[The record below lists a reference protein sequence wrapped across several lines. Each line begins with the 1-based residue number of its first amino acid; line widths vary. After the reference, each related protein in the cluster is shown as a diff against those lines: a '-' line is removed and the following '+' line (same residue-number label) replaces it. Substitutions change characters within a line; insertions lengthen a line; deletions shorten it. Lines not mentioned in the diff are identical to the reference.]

1 MVDDYDKAKEQLRR
15 DSQVEAPSG
24 RRKVAKRFTNE
35 IGNPIS
41 IRVEETTDTGVT
53 ASTGKKSGKFDAIK
67 IVIEG
72 PTSISENTIT
82 RQEAAELLACLKRLS
97 L

>member
-1 MVDDYDKAKEQLRR
+1 VDEYDQVKERLRR
-15 DSQVEAPSG
+15 ENQAPSSSG
-24 RRKVAKRFTNE
+24 RRRVAKRFTNE

-53 ASTGKKSGKFDAIK
+53 ASTGKKSSKFDAIK

-82 RQEAAELLACLKRLS
+82 RQEAAELLACLKQLS